1 MININGIKMSKSLGN
16 VWWAKDLIE
25 NHGGNL
31 TRWLMISTHY
41 RAPLNLN
48 EEAFTTSK
56 KELDKIAAAYKQ
68 ACVKLALSSAQEA
81 TTFDETYTAFID
93 ALNDDLNTPNAIS
106 VVYEVVK
113 KINQAVRQREIDVEN
128 LSVLVHTLEKM
139 LYILG
144 IEFEKITMSEED
156 KEMYQNWR
164 NAVKEKDFETADTLR
179 QTLIEKG
186 IL

>member
-1 MININGIKMSKSLGN
+1 M
-16 VWWAKDLIE
+16 
-25 NHGGNL
+25 
-31 TRWLMISTHY
+31 
-41 RAPLNLN
+41 
-48 EEAFTTSK
+48 
-56 KELDKIAAAYKQ
+56 
-68 ACVKLALSSAQEA
+68 
-81 TTFDETYTAFID
+81 
-93 ALNDDLNTPNAIS
+93 NTPNAIS

>member
-1 MININGIKMSKSLGN
+1 M
-16 VWWAKDLIE
+16 
-25 NHGGNL
+25 
-31 TRWLMISTHY
+31 
-41 RAPLNLN
+41 
-48 EEAFTTSK
+48 
-56 KELDKIAAAYKQ
+56 
-68 ACVKLALSSAQEA
+68 ALSSAQEA
-81 TTFDETYTAFID
+81 TTFDETYTAFMD

>member
-1 MININGIKMSKSLGN
+1 M
-16 VWWAKDLIE
+16 
-25 NHGGNL
+25 
-31 TRWLMISTHY
+31 
-41 RAPLNLN
+41 
-48 EEAFTTSK
+48 
-56 KELDKIAAAYKQ
+56 
-68 ACVKLALSSAQEA
+68 ALSNAKE
-81 TTFDETYTAFID
+81 TTAFDETYTSFID

-128 LSVLVHTLEKM
+128 LAVLVHTLEKM

-144 IEFEKITMSEED
+144 IEFDKITMSEED

-164 NAVKEKDFETADTLR
+164 SAVKEKDFETADTLR
-179 QTLIEKG
+179 AALIEKG

>member
-1 MININGIKMSKSLGN
+1 
-16 VWWAKDLIE
+16 
-25 NHGGNL
+25 
-31 TRWLMISTHY
+31 MISTHY

-56 KELDKIAAAYKQ
+56 KELDKIAVAYKQ

-81 TTFDETYTAFID
+81 TTFDETYTAFMD

>member
-1 MININGIKMSKSLGN
+1 M
-16 VWWAKDLIE
+16 
-25 NHGGNL
+25 
-31 TRWLMISTHY
+31 
-41 RAPLNLN
+41 
-48 EEAFTTSK
+48 
-56 KELDKIAAAYKQ
+56 
-68 ACVKLALSSAQEA
+68 
-81 TTFDETYTAFID
+81 
-93 ALNDDLNTPNAIS
+93 NTPNAIS

-128 LSVLVHTLEKM
+128 LSVLVHTLEKI